1 MLISRNTVKTL
12 HPPLKMN
19 NHDIQEDSSHRHLGI
34 YFSDN
39 ASWYEHI
46 NYIVKKSFVRLN
58 ILRRFRLVLDRFT
71 LDKVYFSFIR
81 PILEYGDVIWDSNI
95 QNLAD
100 KIEHVQI
107 EAMRIVTGGTKLTSI
122 NKLYD
127 ETGWEKLADQRT
139 NHKLVLFHKMVYRE
153 VPAYLSNLLLDTLS
167 NLNHH
172 FTCRSQSISAIRT
185 RTSLYTGYYL
195 PSSIKLWNELPL
207 EFRNI
212 TSPDIFKNRLKV
224 INKKRP
230 SYYYIG
236 SRLAQVLHAKLHM
249 DSSSLNAHLSLRNL
263 VDNLNCTCGQTE
275 TTAHF
280 LVQCRNYS
288 VIRDTTINFLNL
300 LVPITAK
307 LLLYGS
313 TALTDEQNTL
323 IFTKVKNTS

>member
-39 ASWYEHI
+39 
-46 NYIVKKSFVRLN
+46 
-58 ILRRFRLVLDRFT
+58 RRFRLVLDRFT

-212 TSPDIFKNRLKV
+212 TSLDIFKIRLKV

-236 SRLAQVLHAKLHM
+236 SRLAQVLHARLRM
-249 DSSSLNAHLSLRNL
+249 DSSSLNVHLFLRNL
-263 VDNLNCTCGQTE
+263 VDNP
-275 TTAHF
+275 
-280 LVQCRNYS
+280 NYMRSDRDDSPLSTS
-288 VIRDTTINFLNL
+288 V
-300 LVPITAK
+300 
-307 LLLYGS
+307 
-313 TALTDEQNTL
+313 
-323 IFTKVKNTS
+323 

>member
-1 MLISRNTVKTL
+1 
-12 HPPLKMN
+12 
-19 NHDIQEDSSHRHLGI
+19 
-34 YFSDN
+34 
-39 ASWYEHI
+39 
-46 NYIVKKSFVRLN
+46 
-58 ILRRFRLVLDRFT
+58 
-71 LDKVYFSFIR
+71 VYFSYIR

-107 EAMRIVTGGTKLTSI
+107 ESMRIVTGGTKLTSI

-212 TSPDIFKNRLKV
+212 TSPDIFQNRLKV

>member
-1 MLISRNTVKTL
+1 VARACRL
-12 HPPLKMN
+12 HCK
-19 NHDIQEDSSHRHLGI
+19 E
-34 YFSDN
+34 
-39 ASWYEHI
+39 
-46 NYIVKKSFVRLN
+46 IVCPF
-58 ILRRFRLVLDRFT
+58 
-71 LDKVYFSFIR
+71 
-81 PILEYGDVIWDSNI
+81 DVIWDSNI
-95 QNLAD
+95 QYLAD

-139 NHKLVLFHKMVYRE
+139 NHKLVLFHKMVNRG
-153 VPAYLSNLLLDTLS
+153 VPAYLSNLLPDTLS
-167 NLNHH
+167 NLHHH
-172 FTCRSQSISAIRT
+172 FMCRSQNISAIRT
-185 RTSLYTGYYL
+185 RPCLYAGYYL
-195 PSSIKLWNELPL
+195 SSSIKLWNELPL

-236 SRLAQVLHAKLHM
+236 SRLAQVLHARLHM
-249 DSSSLNAHLSLRNL
+249 DSHSLNAHLFLRNP
-263 VDNLNCTCGQTE
+263 VDNTNCTCGQTE

-280 LVQCRNYS
+280 LLQCRNYS
-288 VIRDTTINFLNL
+288 VIRDTIINSLNL
-300 LVPITAK
+300 LVPNTAK

-323 IFTKVKNTS
+323 IFTKVQKYILDSKRFVNA